1 MIIPTDWEVYDF
13 PKTLVKNKVGRDNQ
27 INASE
32 IKSSG
37 KYPII
42 DQGQDYIAGYSDDKD
57 KVYEPEQPLVIF
69 GDHTRC
75 FKYVHFPFIIGA
87 DGTKILAP
95 NTTLFN
101 PKFFYFY
108 LLSLHIP
115 SRGYNRHFKLLKEQR
130 ILRPPIPEQHNIA
143 HILSKIQSAIEARE
157 KIIQTTTE
165 LKKALMQKL
174 FTEGLKGEPQK
185 ETEIG
190 LAPESWEIKK
200 LGDYATLITKGASPK
215 WQGFNYCE
223 NGVMFI
229 RSQNIGWGD
238 VIKTGSTYLPE
249 TFNKT
254 QKRSILKADDVLVN
268 LVGASIGRVAVA
280 PREFE
285 GANINQAVALVRV
298 KKESYPPKFIMYFL
312 LTDMGQFLIKR
323 QVKAI
328 ARGNISLEDVSN
340 FFVPMPTI
348 SEQEEIVNTLTMIDE
363 KHKFVIAKKQ
373 ILINLFSSM
382 LHHLMTGQI
391 RVKDL
396 RFS

>member
-32 IKSSG
+32 IKSCG

-143 HILSKIQSAIEARE
+143 HILSKIQSAIEAQE

-165 LKKALMQKL
+165 LKKTLMQKL

-190 LAPESWEIKK
+190 LVQKSWQVIG
-200 LGDYATLITKGASPK
+200 LGDVFELTSGKTRPTELTPMPK
-215 WQGFNYCE
+215 NGFIYPVYGG
-223 NGVMFI
+223 NGVLGYSKESLIDF
-229 RSQNIGWGD
+229 
-238 VIKTGSTYLPE
+238 KT
-249 TFNKT
+249 
-254 QKRSILKADDVLVN
+254 IVL
-268 LVGASIGRVAVA
+268 GRV
-280 PREFE
+280 R
-285 GANINQAVALVRV
+285 
-298 KKESYPPKFIMYFL
+298 
-312 LTDMGQFLIKR
+312 
-323 QVKAI
+323 
-328 ARGNISLEDVSN
+328 
-340 FFVPMPTI
+340 
-348 SEQEEIVNTLTMIDE
+348 
-363 KHKFVIAKKQ
+363 
-373 ILINLFSSM
+373 
-382 LHHLMTGQI
+382 
-391 RVKDL
+391 
-396 RFS
+396 